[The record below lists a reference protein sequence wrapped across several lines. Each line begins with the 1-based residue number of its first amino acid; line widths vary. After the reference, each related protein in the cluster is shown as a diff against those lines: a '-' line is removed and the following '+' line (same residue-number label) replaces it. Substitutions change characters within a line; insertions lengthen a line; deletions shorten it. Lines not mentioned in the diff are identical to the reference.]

1 VTNDRGGE
9 EMNLKESLLF
19 TLAIAALIV
28 SLISL
33 KVGFMNFDLHK
44 DNHRLWGAHLGVKK

>member
-28 SLISL
+28 YLISL